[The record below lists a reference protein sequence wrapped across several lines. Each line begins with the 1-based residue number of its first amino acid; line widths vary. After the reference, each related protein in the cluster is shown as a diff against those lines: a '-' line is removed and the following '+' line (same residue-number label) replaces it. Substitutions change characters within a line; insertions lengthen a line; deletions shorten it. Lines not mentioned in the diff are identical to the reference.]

1 MKISMR
7 WLAEWVAV
15 PDADQTA
22 RALTERGLE
31 VEGIERR
38 GDNLAG
44 VVVAAVR
51 ARQPVAG
58 SDHLTLVEIFD
69 GVSVHQVVC
78 GAPNVPAPGGRVA
91 WARPGTT
98 LPGGLSIGVRELRG
112 VRSAGM
118 LCSEQE
124 LGLGDSHA
132 GIIVLEADAEA
143 GREVATELMLR
154 DVVLE
159 VNVTPN
165 RGDCLSHL
173 GIAREVGA
181 AFALP
186 LTRPKVDFAALLGG
200 PGAGATITP
209 PVAIDDVVGCPRYQA
224 RVLDGVRV
232 GPSPLWLR
240 RRLEA
245 VGVRPISNLVD
256 VTNYVMFDRGQPL
269 HAFDHAKVAG
279 GAIVV
284 RRARVGETLV
294 TLDGVTRQLETS
306 DVLICDAERPIALA
320 GVMGGKDSEVSDG
333 TTRVLLESACFEPRA
348 VRVTAKRLGLH
359 SEASQRFERGV
370 DVAAVDASSQRA
382 CALLVEVAGGH
393 VAGQGSDLWPRPL
406 EPLMVPLRR
415 ARLHAVL
422 GLDVG
427 APEVRRLLGGIEL
440 GDAGGVGAAGGPD
453 PGPGPSGGEVLRFQI
468 PTFRT
473 DLTREVDLIEEVAR
487 LVGLDK
493 LPATLPSVSRAPA
506 RSGDRVAERAREL
519 LATAGLH
526 EILSYSFVAPAAL
539 AALGFA
545 DDDRR
550 ARPRRVA
557 NPLRLEQ
564 SAMRTAILPG
574 LAAALA
580 HNQSQRVHDVR
591 LFEVGP
597 LFLARAQ
604 GADDAELCDEPWVAG
619 GLLAG
624 DRDGWLRGGGP
635 VDFFDARGVVDALV
649 HGLTGH
655 EAELAATSAVPW
667 LHPGVAATVS
677 VLGRE
682 VGVVGE
688 VHPRVRD
695 ALGLTGAVFAFEL
708 GLDPLRSAPPAQLTR
723 PGRFPGSSRD
733 VSCFIAATVPAA
745 RVRSVLAAAGGA
757 LLAEIRLLED
767 YREAGK
773 VPAGQKSMLWTLTYR
788 SPERTLTDVEVDG
801 AHAGVVAALA
811 GQLSATLR

>member
-98 LPGGLSIGVRELRG
+98 LPGGLAIGVRELRG

-124 LGLGDSHA
+124 LGLGDSHD

-143 GREVATELMLR
+143 GREIASELMLR

-200 PGAGATITP
+200 AGAAAAAGPAITP
-209 PVAIDDVVGCPRYQA
+209 AVAIDDVVGCPRYQA
-224 RVLDGVRV
+224 RVIDGVRV

-279 GAIVV
+279 GAIAV
-284 RRARVGETLV
+284 RRARAGETLV
-294 TLDGVTRQLETS
+294 TLDGVTRQLETG
-306 DVLICDAERPIALA
+306 DLLICDAERPIALA

-370 DVAAVDASSQRA
+370 DVAGVDASSQRA

-393 VAGQGSDLWPRPL
+393 VAGPGSDLWPRPL

-440 GDAGGVGAAGGPD
+440 GDAGGPGAD
-453 PGPGPSGGEVLRFQI
+453 EVLRFQI

-519 LATAGLH
+519 LAAAGLH

-539 AALGFA
+539 AALGFP

-580 HNQSQRVHDVR
+580 HNQAQRVHDVR

-597 LFLARAQ
+597 LFLPRAQ

-624 DRDGWLRGGGP
+624 DRDGWLRSGGP
-635 VDFFDARGVVDALV
+635 VDFFDARGVVEALV

-655 EAELAATSAVPW
+655 QPELAATSAVPW

-682 VGVVGE
+682 LGVVGE

-695 ALGLTGAVFAFEL
+695 ALGLGGVVFAFEL

-745 RVRSVLAAAGGA
+745 RVRGVLAAAGGA

-801 AHAGVVAALA
+801 AHAAVVAALA
-811 GQLSATLR
+811 RELSATLR

>member
-98 LPGGLSIGVRELRG
+98 LPGGLAIGVRELRG

-124 LGLGDSHA
+124 LGLGDSHD

-143 GREVATELMLR
+143 GREIASELMLR

-200 PGAGATITP
+200 AGAAAAAGPAITP
-209 PVAIDDVVGCPRYQA
+209 AVAIDDVVGCPRYQA
-224 RVLDGVRV
+224 RVIDGVRV

-279 GAIVV
+279 GAIAV
-284 RRARVGETLV
+284 RRARAGETLV
-294 TLDGVTRQLETS
+294 TLDGVTRQLETG
-306 DVLICDAERPIALA
+306 DLLICDAERPIALA

-370 DVAAVDASSQRA
+370 DVAGVDASSQRA

-393 VAGQGSDLWPRPL
+393 VAGPGSDLWPRPL

-440 GDAGGVGAAGGPD
+440 GDAGGPGAD
-453 PGPGPSGGEVLRFQI
+453 EVLRFQI

-487 LVGLDK
+487 LAGLDK

-519 LATAGLH
+519 LAAAGLH

-539 AALGFA
+539 AALGFP

-564 SAMRTAILPG
+564 SAMRTAMLPG

-580 HNQSQRVHDVR
+580 HNQAQRVHDVR

-597 LFLARAQ
+597 LFLPRAQ

-624 DRDGWLRGGGP
+624 DRDGWLRSGGP
-635 VDFFDARGVVDALV
+635 VDFFDARGVVEALV

-655 EAELAATSAVPW
+655 QPELAATSAVPW

-682 VGVVGE
+682 LGVVGE

-695 ALGLTGAVFAFEL
+695 ALGLGGVVFAFEL

-745 RVRSVLAAAGGA
+745 RVRGVLAAAGGA

-801 AHAGVVAALA
+801 AHAAVVAALA
-811 GQLSATLR
+811 RELSATLR